1 MNFQSSMAPGWGNMS
16 FIINGFKE
24 LLRYGNLNSRTTR
37 SQLLG
42 AFVVLV
48 PVFLFIGI
56 AVSAMSFNGDYTGLV
71 VSNILR
77 VVTVIVA
84 GPILLAVVIRRVND
98 QFPGSGWTRLFSRSV
113 SNSPLQILKFV
124 GLWVLLLL
132 VGLLI
137 LWTFWPIYLIIL
149 LIVLVLP
156 RQQNLQ
162 PSYTPPPPP
171 LPTMKSGTIPP
182 LPNALVTSPQD
193 AVVKTD
199 KEEPAYKQGIFWFA
213 AAAAIAMAVLVANPS
228 LFDAGNPL
236 EVEQVQTTPSP
247 TEVESTVEESPS
259 ATPSATPT
267 PTQTQVVVATTAPEQ
282 PIVEQPV
289 EAALDPRFRTC
300 GDANASGY
308 GDYISGVDPEY
319 DWYMD
324 RDRDGIVCER

>member
-1 MNFQSSMAPGWGNMS
+1 MS
-16 FIINGFKE
+16 FIINGFRE
-24 LLRYGNLNSRTTR
+24 LLRYGNLNSRTTK
-37 SQLLG
+37 SQLLA

-48 PVFLFIGI
+48 PGVLIVGI

-71 VSNILR
+71 VSNVLR
-77 VVTVIVA
+77 VVTVILA
-84 GPILLAVVIRRVND
+84 GPFLLAVVIRRVND
-98 QFPGSGWTRLFSRSV
+98 QFPGSGWTRLFSRSL
-113 SNSPLQILKFV
+113 SNSPIQILKFV
-124 GLWVLLLL
+124 GLWVALLLI
-132 VGLLI
+132 GLLI

-156 RQQNLQ
+156 RQQIVH
-162 PSYTPPPPP
+162 PSYTPPAPP
-171 LPTMKSGTIPP
+171 LPTMKSGSIPP
-182 LPNALVTSPQD
+182 LPIALSTAHQN
-193 AVVKTD
+193 AVVETD
-199 KEEPAYKQGIFWFA
+199 KEEPAYRQGIFWFA
-213 AAAAIAMAVLVANPS
+213 VAAAIAMAVLVTNPS

-236 EVEQVQTTPSP
+236 EVEQVQSTPTP
-247 TEVESTVEESPS
+247 TEVESTFEESPS

-267 PTQTQVVVATTAPEQ
+267 PTPTQVVVATTAPEQ

-289 EAALDPRFRTC
+289 ESALDPQFRTC